1 MLNLNYII
9 VIGLPKREI
18 GYLEENLRQEID
30 RSAGCRVFFYMIGN
44 RSMDCAEI
52 EDGTDNGKKESS
64 GTEQERMLDG
74 KEIFFW
80 RDGMRFLEEFSQFP
94 TEESL
99 VISGERSCLHLAE
112 VYRIAALGYTGRR
125 QEIDSA
131 EHQSEEA
138 EAAMADMYAEGFEEI
153 GWVFLRHVYE
163 RHHHLPW
170 TILETER
177 CVVKEFSMEYLPD
190 LFELY
195 AGEGMTDYIEPLYEY
210 EKEKEY
216 QKAYIEN
223 MYRFYGYGMW
233 IVCEKK
239 TGRLIGRAGVEH
251 REVLEGELELGYAVG
266 TPYQNQGY
274 AAEVC
279 RAILDYVKQ
288 ELQFERVY
296 CLIEAGNQRSIH
308 LAEKLGFS
316 YCGKMFLEGKQ
327 MMKYVCSL
335 SESSQE
341 AAFIGQR

>member
-1 MLNLNYII
+1 MLKLNYII
-9 VIGLPKREI
+9 VIGLPIQEI
-18 GYLEENLRQEID
+18 ESLEKNLRKEIEK
-30 RSAGCRVFFYMIGN
+30 SAGCRVFFYVIGN
-44 RSMDCAEI
+44 QSRDDARL
-52 EDGTDNGKKESS
+52 GNGSEKGKQEHSE
-64 GTEQERMLDG
+64 TEQKRMPFG
-74 KEIFFW
+74 EIFFR
-80 RDGMRFLEEFSQFP
+80 RDGMRFLEEFRQFP
-94 TEESL
+94 AEESL
-99 VISGERSCLHLAE
+99 IISGERSCLHLAE
-112 VYRIAALGYTGRR
+112 VYRIAALGYTERKDAAMEQTEFCMP
-125 QEIDSA
+125 QEIDHA
-131 EHQSEEA
+131 DHQSE

-177 CVVKEFSMEYLPD
+177 CAVKEFSMEYLPD

-239 TGRLIGRAGVEH
+239 TGKLIGRAGVEH
-251 REVLEGELELGYAVG
+251 REALDGELELGYAVG

-279 RAILDYVKQ
+279 RAILDYVKR

-296 CLIEAGNQRSIH
+296 CLIEAGNQKSVH

-316 YCGKMFLEGKQ
+316 YCGEMRLEGKQ
-327 MMKYVCSL
+327 MVKYVRDL
-335 SESSQE
+335 L
-341 AAFIGQR
+341 